1 MSIIAKLGDTP
12 QRSLRV
18 FIVGLVFFAIGLAFI
33 FLGYFNH
40 HYWQIL
46 GMVFLAIGIILSVW
60 GYVGIFANRLLTM
73 LNRHPK

>member
-1 MSIIAKLGDTP
+1 MSLLSKLGDTP
-12 QRSLRV
+12 QRSLRIFILGLVLFALGLALV
-18 FIVGLVFFAIGLAFI
+18 FI
-33 FLGYFNH
+33 GYYQH

-46 GMVFLAIGIILSVW
+46 GLVLLAIAIVLSVW